1 MSATTIPYPL
11 SNGSTVAAFGS
22 AASGSAASG
31 SAASTGVSG
40 MGTGYAKAT
49 SVPII
54 YSSNG
59 NEMRGTSVEA
69 SLAVIA
75 GTMAVMCS
83 VL

>member
-22 AASGSAASG
+22 AASGSAAG
-31 SAASTGVSG
+31 TGASG
-40 MGTGYAKAT
+40 MGTGYVKAT

-54 YSSNG
+54 NSNSG
-59 NEMRGTSVEA
+59 NEMRGTPVGP
-69 SLAVIA
+69 LMAVIA

-83 VL
+83 AL

>member
-22 AASGSAASG
+22 ATSG
-31 SAASTGVSG
+31 SAASTGASG

-59 NEMRGTSVEA
+59 NEMRGTSVVA